1 LSIYKPCDIRGRAA
15 SELGPELYRSWGLAL
30 GRQLEPK
37 AKFLVGGDMRGSTG
51 KFMSALIDGLC
62 QAGVD
67 VVELGLLPTP
77 MIYYAKRRLRA
88 AACAIVT
95 ASHNP
100 AAINGLKWMLGE
112 RPPDGE
118 QVELLRREAEAGGP
132 SSPDRPRSAPRAL
145 DVSLDYLAW
154 IQDAWMHAREAQLRV
169 VLDPGHG
176 CLAARAR
183 RYLQAVFPHC
193 LFSAIHDR
201 PDAEFGGRTPDCSR
215 PALLHELSDAV
226 YQERAHVGIA
236 FDGDGDRVAFVDD
249 EGTALTAEEAT
260 WILLQSLGPELAGHP
275 FVYDL
280 KFSERIPEAAAG
292 LGAEPLVERS
302 GHTFL
307 RTRMLQ
313 TGALLGA
320 EISGHY
326 FHRALDGGDDGLFT
340 ACQMIAYLAR
350 REATLAKL
358 RRRCPPVFVTPDLR
372 VRVEPDRRDHVI
384 ELVRAAWSHCPQT
397 TLDGVRV
404 SFPDGWALMRSSVTE
419 SSLTFRF
426 EATDG
431 TKLLEIVRSFC
442 HPLGDIGDRL
452 WGAYEASLIGE
463 APCRPAVEA
472 GDQDE

>member
-1 LSIYKPCDIRGRAA
+1 MSIYKPCDIRGRAA
-15 SELGPELYRSWGLAL
+15 TELRPELYRSWGLAL
-30 GRQLEPK
+30 GRQLDPK
-37 AKFLVGGDMRGSTG
+37 AKFLVGGDVRSSTPG
-51 KFMSALIDGLC
+51 FLRALVEGLC
-62 QAGVD
+62 QAELD

-77 MIYYAKRRLRA
+77 MVYHAKRRLRA
-88 AACAIVT
+88 AGCAIVT
-95 ASHNP
+95 ASHSP
-100 AAINGLKWMLGE
+100 AAMNGLKWMLGE

-118 QVELLRREAEAGGP
+118 QVELLRREAGSP
-132 SSPDRPRSAPRAL
+132 SSPERARSNARAL
-145 DVSLDYLAW
+145 DISLDYLAW
-154 IQDAWMHAREAQLRV
+154 IQDAWMHARQLRQRV

-176 CLAARAR
+176 CWAARAR

-193 LFSAIHDR
+193 LFSAIHDT
-201 PDAEFGGRTPDCSR
+201 PDAQFCGRIPDCSR

-236 FDGDGDRVAFVDD
+236 FDGDGDRVAFVDN

-260 WILLQSLGPELAGHP
+260 WALLQSLGPELAGHP

-280 KFSERIPEAAAG
+280 KFSDRIPETAAE
-292 LGAEPLVERS
+292 LGAQPLVERS

-313 TGALLGA
+313 TGAVLGA

-340 ACQMIAYLAR
+340 ACQMIAYVGRCEVPLA
-350 REATLAKL
+350 EL
-358 RRRCPPVFVTPDLR
+358 RRRCPQVFVTPELR
-372 VRVEPDRRDHVI
+372 VHVEPGRRDQAI
-384 ELVRAAWSHCPQT
+384 ELVRAAWSHYPQT
-397 TLDGVRV
+397 TVDGVRV
-404 SFPDGWALMRSSVTE
+404 SFPDGWALVRSSVTE

-431 TKLLEIVRSFC
+431 TKLLSIVQSFC
-442 HPLGDIGDRL
+442 HPLGDLGDQL

-463 APCRPAVEA
+463 APCRSELGMA
-472 GDQDE
+472 DQDE